1 VLSVFKK
8 CQQRRRPIVTDNN
21 GPDFATSLAAESY
34 QTDVRKKGGIL
45 DRRSLLSVAVFLGM
59 LFTGTI
65 SANADPNF
73 EIQSLSGEFDN
84 PGLHLALGHSDQS
97 NSGLHLALGQSKGTE
112 FAAAFPGKGGGSA
125 VMSFSVLSVPPDC
138 RIDVSSDNTPGH
150 APEPATMLLLGTGLA
165 GVAGL
170 MRRKRRVKRS

>member
-1 VLSVFKK
+1 MPTKKKGCCQCLSRPRFCCKSWRRILF
-8 CQQRRRPIVTDNN
+8 QQSTCGKR
-21 GPDFATSLAAESY
+21 
-34 QTDVRKKGGIL
+34 GGIL
-45 DRRSLLSVAVFLGM
+45 DRRTVLGVAVFLGM

-73 EIQSLSGEFDN
+73 EVQALSAEFDN
-84 PGLHLALGHSDQS
+84 PGLHLALGHFDKS
-97 NSGLHLALGQSKGTE
+97 NSGLHLALGQSKGSE
-112 FAAAFPGKGGGSA
+112 LAVAFSGKGSGSA
-125 VMSFSVLSVPPDC
+125 VMSGLSFSVLPAPPDC
-138 RIDVSSDNTPGH
+138 RIDVSSDSTPGH